1 MVFMGDRATLLETGR
16 FVQQRGQDAES
27 AVDAAF
33 VAAIAGTGAPVQRTG
48 AIDANAAVSTS
59 DEDTTDAVDAAD
71 SAESE
76 ARHRR
81 AADAGDTASM
91 SVLGA
96 LLLRRGS
103 WTAPSG
109 ICAPPPPTGTGPPRT
124 TWASCCTSA
133 ATRTRPC
140 GWWRI
145 AAVAGSAAAAHAL
158 GRRLP

>member
-16 FVQQRGQDAES
+16 FVQQRGQDGES

-33 VAAIAGTGAPVQRTG
+33 AAAIAGAGAPVQRTG
-48 AIDANAAVSTS
+48 AVDGSSTATAA

-96 LLLRRGS
+96 LLLRRGDLDG
-103 WTAPSG
+103 AEKYL
-109 ICAPPPPTGTGPPRT
+109 R
-124 TWASCCTSA
+124 A
-133 ATRTRPC
+133 ATADGDR
-140 GWWRI
+140 
-145 AAVAGSAAAAHAL
+145 AAANNL
-158 GRRLP
+158 GVLL

>member
-16 FVQQRGQDAES
+16 FVRQRGQDAES

-33 VAAIAGTGAPVQRTG
+33 AAAIAGTGAPVQRTD
-48 AIDANAAVSTS
+48 AVDVSAVDVSTIDASAAVSTS

-96 LLLRRGS
+96 LLLRRGELDS
-103 WTAPSG
+103 AE
-109 ICAPPPPTGTGPPRT
+109 RYLR
-124 TWASCCTSA
+124 A
-133 ATRTRPC
+133 ATADGDR
-140 GWWRI
+140 
-145 AAVAGSAAAAHAL
+145 AAANNL
-158 GRRLP
+158 GV

>member
-48 AIDANAAVSTS
+48 AIDASAAVSTS

-96 LLLRRGS
+96 LLLRRGELDS
-103 WTAPSG
+103 AE
-109 ICAPPPPTGTGPPRT
+109 RYLR
-124 TWASCCTSA
+124 A
-133 ATRTRPC
+133 ATADGDRAAANNLGVLLHQRGYPDEAA

-145 AAVAGSAAAAHAL
+145 AAVALSLIHI
-158 GRRLP
+158 